1 MLVSLA
7 SGLRFGRGVACL
19 YGAKVTLYT
28 TNNGD
33 GTVDIKYDI
42 LAANGHK
49 YHMGYTGISGVDPND
64 FFVKL
69 SLEKAHL
76 EFDTVI
82 GNEDNTSAFFGA
94 LSNLFDVPAGKP
106 FLLSSSTT
114 QLVVLTGSTL

>member
-1 MLVSLA
+1 MD
-7 SGLRFGRGVACL
+7 
-19 YGAKVTLYT
+19 GAKVTLYT

-42 LAANGHK
+42 VAANGHK
-49 YHMGYTGISGVDPND
+49 YHMGYTGISGVDAND

-94 LSNLFDVPAGKP
+94 LSKCLMFLQERQ
-106 FLLSSSTT
+106 FLLSLSTT
-114 QLVVLTGSTL
+114 QLVVPIGSTL